1 MAFPCPSQS
10 PGYFL
15 LQYIQGLGFLKNVGK
30 KAKRVETSQR
40 DSDDEWL
47 KGSNYEAIKR
57 KQKAKTAAAAA
68 KRAA

>member
-1 MAFPCPSQS
+1 M
-10 PGYFL
+10 
-15 LQYIQGLGFLKNVGK
+15 KNVGK
-30 KAKRVETSQR
+30 KSKKVETSQR

-57 KQKAKTAAAAA
+57 KQKAKSVAAAA